1 MGKGFQPDGGG
12 AGGGDLGA
20 HGAGDIMV
28 VLPVDKQNGNPGLLH
43 GFQRGS
49 APDIEAAEN
58 PAAQRDKGAEEAAG
72 HALVAADLA
81 DYFIGGGIGAVR
93 HDAPDA
99 LRQGQG
105 GGHEHRG
112 RAHGDARKDQ
122 RHAGP
127 APGGVFRP
135 EQAVLPLVYT
145 QGNDLP
151 LAFPMGPLVNHQCV
165 VPGGAGQQIAAA
177 EIPQGGAVITV
188 HLYQDGRPVPHM
200 VIAAEEP
207 EPVLGTDAQGL
218 VGNGVK
224 SVDQLQDPIL
234 VALILLGAWDMSRI
248 LPAGNRIVKGHAER
262 GRNQKQDGKREG
274 GKENNK
280 RHLFTR
286 FKPAPSA

>member
-1 MGKGFQPDGGG
+1 MSTVAAPMETPERISGTQGQRPAAYSAQSRQSSRSFIPREMIFPSLFPWP
-12 AGGGDLGA
+12 AGRS
-20 HGAGDIMV
+20 
-28 VLPVDKQNGNPGLLH
+28 PVCCTRR
-43 GFQRGS
+43 RGP
-49 APDIEAAEN
+49 ADCRRRN
-58 PAAQRDKGAEEAAG
+58 PA
-72 HALVAADLA
+72 
-81 DYFIGGGIGAVR
+81 
-93 HDAPDA
+93 
-99 LRQGQG
+99 
-105 GGHEHRG
+105 G
-112 RAHGDARKDQ
+112 RCR
-122 RHAGP
+122 
-127 APGGVFRP
+127 V
-135 EQAVLPLVYT
+135 
-145 QGNDLP
+145 
-151 LAFPMGPLVNHQCV
+151 
-165 VPGGAGQQIAAA
+165 
-177 EIPQGGAVITV
+177 TV

-224 SVDQLQDPIL
+224 SVDQLQNPIL